1 MCEKLIFF
9 FILLVG
15 ISAEV
20 EENDKPDKAS
30 GSWCA
35 AHFYVSI
42 IKCPIISS
50 YIYPATTGPDC
61 GNGIKIGSKV
71 NNSF

>member
-1 MCEKLIFF
+1 MCEKLIIF

-50 YIYPATTGPDC
+50 YSYPPLLGLIAETGLKL
-61 GNGIKIGSKV
+61 GV
-71 NNSF
+71 R